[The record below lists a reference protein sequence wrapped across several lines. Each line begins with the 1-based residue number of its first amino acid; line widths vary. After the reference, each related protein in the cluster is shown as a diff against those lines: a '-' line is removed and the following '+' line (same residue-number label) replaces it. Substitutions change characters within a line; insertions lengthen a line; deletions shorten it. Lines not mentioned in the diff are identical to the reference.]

1 MLTVFACTA
10 AFSGCANKPVSP
22 LDQFATAQKTKIVE
36 ASFFDDANFIFSA
49 AAYIP
54 TLDDLASLKQ
64 AWFEFGNSFPES
76 SAISNVETETKK
88 GPGQAVIVALFMT
101 EYENA
106 DLRNKSMGWAV
117 GPAPVTI
124 TELAERDVPLRTL
137 MPIKNDWARYYLL
150 TYPKDKFGNETAPR
164 TLIVSNRISK
174 VELKLAR

>member
-1 MLTVFACTA
+1 MAVAAFAA
-10 AFSGCANKPVSP
+10 FFSGCSRAPASP
-22 LDQFATAQKTKIVE
+22 LDQFAGSQGKKVVS
-36 ASFFDDANFIFSA
+36 ASYFDDANFIFSA

-54 TLDDLASLKQ
+54 TLDDLAALKQ

-76 SAISNVETETKK
+76 PAISNVETETKK

-117 GPAPVTI
+117 GPAPGAI

-150 TYPKDKFGNETAPR
+150 TYPKDKFGNETTPQ